1 MTRSVSRRDLLQT
14 LVWAPAGCVALR
26 AAAAAAP
33 AARARVPPSRS
44 MAPTPK
50 APVALALV
58 RPGGG
63 WPESAPAADSPPAN
77 RLSVQDP
84 AAVAVGYIEDASR
97 VERKKNPG
105 FAPGNDCNSCV
116 QLQGQKGDYGPCA
129 LFPGKV
135 VNVHGWCTAWAP
147 QI

>member
-33 AARARVPPSRS
+33 AA
-44 MAPTPK
+44 
-50 APVALALV
+50 
-58 RPGGG
+58 
-63 WPESAPAADSPPAN
+63 DSPPAN

-84 AAVAVGYIEDASR
+84 AAGAVGYIEDASR